1 MGKCVVLVAWAAMSS
16 AVPPAPPAARGGR
29 RGLESVSGVLFEV
42 ALDPGEG
49 CEPCGGGG
57 NCGQYMLEDN
67 CIFGGPSCYWVGLA
81 DGLDCYTNTILSKNE
96 IFNASVTITGGSPGI
111 AVGGGGAVVLNG
123 MNDMITFDSPRIDDL
138 EGSLYDIAHNWKRS
152 ICLWA
157 SVKTWKEEAT
167 LFAFGSSLVDQNWH
181 SAFGLRARA
190 ASPIFFGRGRRAFTP
205 FPARTA
211 GLGNEGTLRVLRV
224 LMNENV
230 EDKVVL
236 QNSTADEEWHH
247 YCLTYGSN
255 VRRVY
260 VDGTRISE
268 ISATTLQPWPGQNEL
283 WRPLTIGYHE
293 EQAETFLNGTVRG
306 GSETEDFRETS
317 DASASERSSRKV
329 PFRWPRRAGTSGPKR
344 PRPVDSR
351 AGRRSLRLR

>member
-29 RGLESVSGVLFEV
+29 RGLDESVSNFPFEV
-42 ALDPGEG
+42 ALDPGDG
-49 CEPCGGGG
+49 CEPCDGGDGCG
-57 NCGQYMLEDN
+57 NYNTENN
-67 CIFGGPSCYWVGLA
+67 CFFGGTECHWVGLV
-81 DGLDCYTNTILSKNE
+81 DGDNCYTNAILSKNE

-123 MNDMITFDSPRIDDL
+123 MNDMITFDSP
-138 EGSLYDIAHNWKRS
+138 SLYDIAQDWKRS

-167 LFAFGSSLVDQNWH
+167 LFAFGSSLVDQDYN
-181 SAFGLRARA
+181 STFGLRARA

-224 LMNENV
+224 LLNAT

-236 QNSTADEEWHH
+236 PYSTADEEWHH

-268 ISATTLQPWPGQNEL
+268 ISATTLQPWPGQNEY

-293 EQAETFLNGTVRG
+293 TSQVAPETSLNGTVRG

-344 PRPVDSR
+344 PRPVDFR